1 MTRFIKDEIL
11 VRSGDFELRNEG
23 VWASFVHKSGQKA
36 ATDALGGAIWDN
48 LPGTEDEVVR
58 KVIGAWAVSDDFV
71 RDYLWLMRRAEVV
84 RNAGGGTGKE
94 GGPEK
99 TEVEDGTGP
108 EKAAARG
115 ETVGSAGGGGEMAG
129 RAEDGTGADGG
140 TSGTDDLISVVVITH
155 NGANHVLDCFSSL
168 VRQTYKNVEIIA
180 VDNASSDGTP
190 DIIGSRFPKVRL
202 LVQPRN
208 LHYAGG
214 VNVGLRSAQGK
225 YIFVVNQDTEMADDC
240 LEQFRSAMREDEK
253 IGAVVPMM
261 KFFHLRGFINGLGN
275 QIRNYG
281 WGTDNFIG
289 HIDLGQFA
297 DLAEVPSACFGAV
310 FLSRKALDAV
320 GLLDERY
327 GSFYED
333 VDWSFRCWMGGF
345 RIIPQPKAV
354 VYHKFGGSYL
364 QRPKLK
370 FVARNRQR
378 LVLKLF
384 QGRVM
389 LGVFKRYLKED
400 IRNFFALLKKK
411 NIGMAM
417 AYPEA
422 YISLAFGLAGTLRE
436 RCRARKRKLPH
447 LRELDVFRRNFDF
460 YHAFDE
466 RGFPRLDA
474 SILLGYYRWVI
485 RKKV

>member
-1 MTRFIKDEIL
+1 MTRFIKDETL
-11 VRSGDFELRNEG
+11 VRNSDFELLDEG
-23 VWASFVHKSGQKA
+23 AWVSFVHKSGQKA
-36 ATDALGGAIWDN
+36 ATDALGGAIWAA
-48 LPGTEDEVVR
+48 LPGTAEEVAG
-58 KVIGAWAVSDDFV
+58 KVAGAWAASDELV

-84 RNAGGGTGKE
+84 LGSGGGVRE
-94 GGPEK
+94 ERGPEK
-99 TEVEDGTGP
+99 TGVGDG
-108 EKAAARG
+108 AG
-115 ETVGSAGGGGEMAG
+115 ERNG
-129 RAEDGTGADGG
+129 
-140 TSGTDDLISVVVITH
+140 DLISVVVITH
-155 NGANHVLDCFSSL
+155 NGKDHVVDCLSSL

-190 DIIGSRFPKVRL
+190 DIIRSRFPEVRL
-202 LVQPRN
+202 LVQSRN

-214 VNVGLRSAQGK
+214 VNVGLNSARGN
-225 YIFVVNQDTEMADDC
+225 YIFIVNQDTEMAEDC
-240 LEQFRSAMREDEK
+240 LARLYERARAGED

-275 QIRNYG
+275 QVRNHG
-281 WGTDNFIG
+281 WGTDNYIG
-289 HIDLGQFA
+289 HIDVGQFA
-297 DLAEVPSACFGAV
+297 DLTEVPSACFGAV

-320 GLLDERY
+320 GPLDESY

-345 RIIPQPKAV
+345 RIVPQPKAV

-364 QRPKLK
+364 QRPKLQ

-400 IRNFFALLKKK
+400 LRNFFGLLKRK
-411 NIGMAM
+411 NFGMAM
-417 AYPEA
+417 AYPKA
-422 YISLAFGLAGTLRE
+422 YVSLGLGLAGTLNAR
-436 RCRARKRKLPH
+436 RKARKRKLPH

-460 YHAFDE
+460 YHALDE

-474 SILLGYYRWVI
+474 SILLGYYRWVM
-485 RKKV
+485 KKKRSLQ